1 MTETGFDAFP
11 LFAFQPETGT
21 KLTIKPYLHWRSVTI
36 KASAAL
42 TVFTLSPGALQHKYN
57 HIV

>member
-21 KLTIKPYLHWRSVTI
+21 KLTIKPYLHWRRVTM
-36 KASAAL
+36 KASATL
-42 TVFTLSPGALQHKYN
+42 TVFTLAPWALKH
-57 HIV
+57 